1 VTSAGTWTNLQVTQ
15 EVVVMAP
22 DEAIELG
29 QLVRHRAPAAST
41 AWGIIVG
48 LVFAKQLEA
57 LVRWQGTPEA
67 TFERLDSLIDAIQFL
82 L

>member
-1 VTSAGTWTNLQVTQ
+1 MNLQVTQ

-22 DEAIELG
+22 DEAIKLG
-29 QLVRHRAPAAST
+29 QLVRHRAPASSAG
-41 AWGIIVG
+41 WGIIVG
-48 LVFAKQLEA
+48 LVFAEQLEA
-57 LVRWQGTPEA
+57 LVRWQGTAEA